1 MSLSFLVIYYMRL
14 TASIS
19 SFSAKSVGGVKK
31 PMQKKKEIDDST
43 PRGTV
48 GVKRQKMTLT
58 FHAPKPR
65 VLRGAIT
72 SLLFFLTRATDFAIN
87 YGPLVV
93 FLFSSYYVRIL

>member
-31 PMQKKKEIDDST
+31 PMQKKEVDDST

-48 GVKRQKMTLT
+48 DVKRQKMTLT

-65 VLRGAIT
+65 VLRGAIA